1 MQKHLKNYLDFN
13 TKLIHSVSTGSGQK
27 NLLLKDIRALMIP
40 LPPLDL
46 QNQFASIVEKVE
58 AEKTKLE
65 ASLKEMEDNFNSIMQ
80 RAFKG
85 ELF

>member
-1 MQKHLKNYLDFN
+1 MEDSLKEHIQRLPVVIF
-13 TKLIHSVSTGSGQK
+13 S
-27 NLLLKDIRALMIP
+27 LKIIDIF
-40 LPPLDL
+40 LPPIDL

>member
-1 MQKHLKNYLDFN
+1 MYNIFQSTSNGSTFINIDKNTLEN
-13 TKLIHSVSTGSGQK
+13 V
-27 NLLLKDIRALMIP
+27 NIP
-40 LPPLDL
+40 ITPIDL
-46 QNQFASIVEKVE
+46 QNQFASLVEKVE

-65 ASLKEMEDNFNSIMQ
+65 ASLTEMEDNFNSIMQ